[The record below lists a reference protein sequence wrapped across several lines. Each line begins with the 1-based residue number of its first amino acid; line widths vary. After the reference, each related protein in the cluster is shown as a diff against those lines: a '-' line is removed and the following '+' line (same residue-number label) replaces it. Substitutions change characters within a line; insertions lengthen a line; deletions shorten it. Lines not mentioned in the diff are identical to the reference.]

1 MTETFNDK
9 KIYLAILNITS
20 WVGQC
25 GDATHLYAN
34 LILSEEDIGI
44 DDVEDWN
51 VNHLGIKIEM
61 RRPLTLELAIALD
74 EKDGYH
80 SNQRAFRLCQ
90 DAEFAKENPSYGKT
104 IRFDTFEQCVN
115 AGIDK
120 WKELDINC
128 TFISLY
134 EGEKYKANDYEP
146 STSVILKYNEI

>member
-1 MTETFNDK
+1 MENNTQP
-9 KIYLAILNITS
+9 IYLAILNITS

-34 LILSEEDIGI
+34 LILSERNIGI
-44 DDVEDWN
+44 DEVEEWN
-51 VNHLGIKIEM
+51 VNHLGRKIEL

-80 SNQRAFRLCQ
+80 SNQRAFRICSE
-90 DAEFAKENPSYGKT
+90 DPEFAKENPTYSTT

-115 AGIDK
+115 AGIKK
-120 WKELDINC
+120 WKELNVNC
-128 TFISLY
+128 PFISLY

-146 STSVILKYNEI
+146 STTVILQYENK